1 MNEAVTPAWNALYR
15 QALARRLAGQ
25 PEAVQALLRP
35 RAAEPVPE
43 PGPTGTPAKQHGSPS
58 PLAQLNESL
67 RAAQAAR
74 LAPAPGEPP
83 PDPGELASARRF
95 RAAWDASRVLDQV
108 DRAIARRPAQAG
120 PLNSHMLVVQSLAM
134 MRTLS
139 TDYLR
144 HFLAH
149 VETLQWLEQASG
161 AEAKEAGKPGKP
173 ARRARAAKP

>member
-1 MNEAVTPAWNALYR
+1 MNEAATPAWNALYR

-25 PEAVQALLRP
+25 PEAVQALLRL
-35 RAAEPVPE
+35 RIGEPVPE
-43 PGPTGTPAKQHGSPS
+43 PAPTGTPAKRHRPPS

-83 PDPGELASARRF
+83 PDPDELASARRF

-108 DRAIARRPAQAG
+108 ERAIARQPAQAG

-134 MRTLS
+134 MRALS

-144 HFLAH
+144 HFIVH
-149 VETLQWLEQASG
+149 VETLQWLEQATTV
-161 AEAKEAGKPGKP
+161 ATKDAGKPGKP